1 LFLSA
6 FVFQKFIG
14 GKQRMKEV
22 NTMKVRRILRR
33 VDVGNSIGRAAISVL
48 RRKSIPINI
57 LFSLGNELENR
68 GLMMRSE
75 FIRACKA

>member
-1 LFLSA
+1 
-6 FVFQKFIG
+6 
-14 GKQRMKEV
+14 MKEV
-22 NTMKVRRILRR
+22 NTTKVRKILRR
-33 VDVGNSIGRAAISVL
+33 VGGDNSIGRTAISVL

-75 FIRACKA
+75 FLRACKA

>member
-1 LFLSA
+1 
-6 FVFQKFIG
+6 
-14 GKQRMKEV
+14 MKEV
-22 NTMKVRRILRR
+22 STIKVRKILRR
-33 VDVGNSIGRAAISVL
+33 VDGNNLIGRTAISVL
-48 RRKSIPINI
+48 RRRSIPINI

>member
-1 LFLSA
+1 M
-6 FVFQKFIG
+6 
-14 GKQRMKEV
+14 REV

-48 RRKSIPINI
+48 RRKSISINI